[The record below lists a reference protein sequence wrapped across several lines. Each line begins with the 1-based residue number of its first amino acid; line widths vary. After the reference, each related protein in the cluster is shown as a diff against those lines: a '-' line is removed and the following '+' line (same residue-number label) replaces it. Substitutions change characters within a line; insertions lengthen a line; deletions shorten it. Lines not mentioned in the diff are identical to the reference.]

1 MQAIAIGPLIFAG
14 GGIAAIIGIGVFLVV
29 TSILGKRVDPRLG
42 RWANV
47 ALIAGLIAARLGH
60 VVEHASSFAVEPWR
74 VVAIWQGGFSYW
86 WGLTAAVLVS
96 AFWTRSLRFGLW
108 VVFASGASLAAW
120 NIVYQLTS
128 ADLQTPLPTAT
139 FERLD
144 GRRTVLGQTDGKPI
158 VINLWASWCPP
169 CRREMPLLAKVA
181 ARRHDVAFLLVNQGE
196 DGAKISTYLA
206 SSGLSLSD
214 VLLDPLGE
222 TARHYRTPGLPSTL
236 FVGSD
241 GKLRSVQIGEISP
254 EALDENIT
262 RLLGR

>member
-29 TSILGKRVDPRLG
+29 TSILGKRVDPHLG
-42 RWANV
+42 RWAN
-47 ALIAGLIAARLGH
+47 
-60 VVEHASSFAVEPWR
+60 AV
-74 VVAIWQGGFSYW
+74 
-86 WGLTAAVLVS
+86 
-96 AFWTRSLRFGLW
+96 LW

-139 FERLD
+139 FEHLD

-181 ARRHDVAFLLVNQGE
+181 ARRHDVAFLFVNQGE

-262 RLLGR
+262 RRLGR

>member
-1 MQAIAIGPLIFAG
+1 MQTIAIGPLIFAG
-14 GGIAAIIGIGVFLVV
+14 DRIAAIIAIGVFFVV

-42 RWANV
+42 RWANAV
-47 ALIAGLIAARLGH
+47 LIAGLIAARLGH
-60 VVEHASSFAVEPWR
+60 VLEHGSSFAAEPWR
-74 VVAIWQGGFSYW
+74 VIAIWQGGFSYW

-108 VVFASGASLAAW
+108 VAFASGASLAAW

-128 ADLQTPLPTAT
+128 ADLQTPLPTT
-139 FERLD
+139 KFERLD
-144 GRRTVLGQTDGKPI
+144 GRRAAVGQTGGKPI
-158 VINLWASWCPP
+158 VINLWASWSPP

-181 ARRHDVAFLLVNQGE
+181 ARRVDVAFLFVNQGE
-196 DGAKISTYLA
+196 DKAKINSYLA

-222 TARHYRTPGLPSTL
+222 AARHYQTLGLPSTL
-236 FVGSD
+236 FVGTD
-241 GKLRSVQIGEISP
+241 GKLQSIQIGEISP
-254 EALDENIT
+254 EALDEYIS

>member
-29 TSILGKRVDPRLG
+29 TSILGKRVDPHLG
-42 RWANV
+42 RWAN
-47 ALIAGLIAARLGH
+47 
-60 VVEHASSFAVEPWR
+60 AV
-74 VVAIWQGGFSYW
+74 
-86 WGLTAAVLVS
+86 
-96 AFWTRSLRFGLW
+96 LW

-139 FERLD
+139 FEHLD

-181 ARRHDVAFLLVNQGE
+181 ARRHDVAFLFVNQGE

-222 TARHYRTPGLPSTL
+222 MARHYRTPGLPSTL

-262 RLLGR
+262 RRLGR